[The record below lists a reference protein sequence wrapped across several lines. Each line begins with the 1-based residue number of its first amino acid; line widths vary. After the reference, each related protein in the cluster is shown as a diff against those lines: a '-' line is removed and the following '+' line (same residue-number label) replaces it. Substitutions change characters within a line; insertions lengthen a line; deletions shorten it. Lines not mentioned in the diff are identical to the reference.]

1 MTLRLFAS
9 QIDRLCDGTQA
20 CKRSYLDEN
29 GEWQVDRYGSQPSWT
44 AVRRAEVVIDGEIV
58 HEESAQASP
67 FELWESVAI
76 ND

>member
-9 QIDRLCDGTQA
+9 QIDRLCEGTQHI
-20 CKRSYLDEN
+20 KN
-29 GEWQVDRYGSQPSWT
+29 GWT
-44 AVRRAEVVIDGEIV
+44 AERRAEVVVDGEIV

-67 FELWESVAI
+67 FSLWESVAI